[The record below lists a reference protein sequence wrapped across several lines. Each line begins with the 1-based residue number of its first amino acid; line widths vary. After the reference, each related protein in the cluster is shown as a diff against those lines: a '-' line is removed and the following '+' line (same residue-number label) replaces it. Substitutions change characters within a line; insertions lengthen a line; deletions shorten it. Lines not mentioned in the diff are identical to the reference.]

1 MKTEGVELAVAME
14 VMEVV
19 EFDDLSRTAE
29 KIMIQLHQLGF
40 LALLFI
46 GLIQQ

>member
-1 MKTEGVELAVAME
+1 MKTEGVELAVA
-14 VMEVV
+14 MEVV